1 MTARVAKLG
10 DLCEINPRLPRDHD
24 LEDDC
29 EVSFVPMAAVSEVS
43 GTIESATTRRYAE
56 VRKGYTPF
64 ADGDVLFAKITPCM
78 ENGKAA
84 LAKDLAGGRG
94 FGSTE
99 FHVLRTRE
107 SVLPEWIYYFVRRE
121 PFRREAKRNFTG
133 TAGQQRVPA
142 SFLQDTLIPV
152 PSLEEQSRIVDLL
165 ARAEGIIRLRREAQ
179 QKADEL
185 IPAIFMDMF
194 GDPATNPNRWP
205 LRQFGDVGSL
215 DRGKSRH
222 RPRDASVLYDGPYPF
237 IQTGDVANSGGR
249 IQSYTSTYSEAGL
262 AQSKLWSAGTLC
274 ITIAANIAKT
284 GVLEFDACF
293 PDSVVGFVPS
303 DLVRVGFVQA
313 WLGFLQP
320 TLEANAP
327 QAAQKNINLEILR
340 ALPIPVPPTDLQ
352 DGFVDRCER
361 LVGIGRQQDA
371 ALTSARAVFD
381 SLLASAFSEA

>member
-1 MTARVAKLG
+1 MGEICTRPLR
-10 DLCEINPRLPRDHD
+10 DLCTFRHGGTPSKSNASFWEGDIPW
-24 LEDDC
+24 
-29 EVSFVPMAAVSEVS
+29 VSPKDMKQAVIDGATDYISAEAVENSATSIVPPGSILLVVRSGILAHSFPIAKAAKPVAFNQDIKAVTPISGDVVTDYLYWFLRSQAMNVVTCGVKKGATVHSVQSGFIESLMVPMHP
-43 GTIESATTRRYAE
+43 R
-56 VRKGYTPF
+56 
-64 ADGDVLFAKITPCM
+64 
-78 ENGKAA
+78 
-84 LAKDLAGGRG
+84 
-94 FGSTE
+94 
-99 FHVLRTRE
+99 
-107 SVLPEWIYYFVRRE
+107 
-121 PFRREAKRNFTG
+121 
-133 TAGQQRVPA
+133 
-142 SFLQDTLIPV
+142 
-152 PSLEEQSRIVDLL
+152 EEQHRIVDLL
-165 ARAEGIIRLRREAQ
+165 ARAEGIVRLRGEAQ
-179 QKADEL
+179 QKAAEL
-185 IPAIFMDMF
+185 IPAIFIDMF

>member
-1 MTARVAKLG
+1 MRKLG
-10 DLCEINPRLPRDHD
+10 DVCDINPRLPRDHN
-24 LEDDC
+24 LDDDS

-43 GTIESATTRRYAE
+43 GTIMAATTRRYAE
-56 VRKGYTPF
+56 VKKGYTAF
-64 ADGDVLFAKITPCM
+64 SDGDVLFAKITPCM

-84 LAKDLAGGRG
+84 LASSLAGGRG

-99 FHVLRTRE
+99 FHVLRARE

-121 PFRREAKRNFTG
+121 QFRREAKRNFTG

-142 SFLQDTLIPV
+142 SFLQATYLPV
-152 PSLEEQSRIVDLL
+152 PPLDEQRRIVDLL
-165 ARAEGIIRLRREAQ
+165 ARAEGIVHLRREAQ
-179 QKADEL
+179 QKAAEL
-185 IPAIFMDMF
+185 IPAIFIDMF
-194 GDPATNPNRWP
+194 GDPATNPKGWP
-205 LRQFGDVGSL
+205 LCQFGEVGSL

-222 RPRDASVLYDGPYPF
+222 RPRDASVLYGGSYPF
-237 IQTGDVANSGGR
+237 IQTGDVAISGGR
-249 IQSYTSTYSEAGL
+249 IRSYTATYSEVGL
-262 AQSKLWSAGTLC
+262 AQSRLWCAGTLC

-293 PDSVVGFVPS
+293 PDSVVGFVPG

-340 ALPIPVPPTDLQ
+340 ALPIPVPPIELQ
-352 DGFVDRCER
+352 EVFVERCEWTI
-361 LVGIGRQQDA
+361 GISRQQTA
-371 ALTSARAVFD
+371 ALMSAQAVFD
-381 SLLASAFSEA
+381 SLLSKAFSEG